1 MTHDERKVLV
11 RYTLDEMRTIQLE
24 LAELKAAI
32 DNALDRMARRGRN
45 ESTIQETVTPLS
57 GCN

>member
-1 MTHDERKVLV
+1 MTKQERADMV
-11 RYTLDEMRTIQLE
+11 RYTLDEMRSIQLE
-24 LAELKAAI
+24 LDELKAAI
-32 DNALDRMARRGRN
+32 DRMSRRGRN